1 MTEMIKKLMAVD
13 SYSDGASTWRVACDC
28 QDPDHDVN
36 LYFEP
41 EPDFDQV
48 NLHLEM
54 EIGFRSRYNMTWLGD
69 KWARIKHAAKVL
81 STGYVTM
88 RGDVVLDK
96 DGIIAMRTALDKA
109 MAHVK
114 KTQGR

>member
-1 MTEMIKKLMAVD
+1 MTKKLMEVA

-54 EIGFRSRYNMTWLGD
+54 EIGFYGRYNMTWLED

-81 STGYVTM
+81 FTGYATM

-114 KTQGR
+114 KTEKR